1 MPSGTEQAEEKFA
14 QGVEK
19 TKAAAKAGGSF
30 GTQGNSMPAKKAD
43 NPKQGWFTSNLAKGD
58 TGSSNYKPGQFGGS
72 SAG

>member
-1 MPSGTEQAEEKFA
+1 MPSGTEQAKEKFA

-19 TKAAAKAGGSF
+19 TRAAAEAGTSF

-43 NPKQGWFTSNLAKGD
+43 NPKQGWHTSNLAQGD
-58 TGSSNYKPGQFGGS
+58 TGSSHYKPGEFGGS